1 MPENSYLQVA
11 GYRYNGGISPLS
23 AFFVN
28 GANAPSNYGVRK
40 RRHSRPGF
48 LLHSNIR
55 NYKPI
60 FRAGYFPGRFSE
72 RNLPHPLNEVL
83 SIRIHAQEFNFG
95 NLNSSSLLILK

>member
-1 MPENSYLQVA
+1 MA
-11 GYRYNGGISPLS
+11 DISPLP
-23 AFFVN
+23 AFVVN

-48 LLHSNIR
+48 LLLR

-60 FRAGYFPGRFSE
+60 FRAGRIFRDAFQKGTFLIPSMKFS
-72 RNLPHPLNEVL
+72 PYV
-83 SIRIHAQEFNFG
+83 HAQEFNFG